1 MERLTKTMGNKGR
14 KRRPCPPHGPVL
26 VAAVVIGY
34 MPRGWVARCLTCGLA
49 SAEREDGLEAKL
61 AFDDDLDALT

>member
-1 MERLTKTMGNKGR
+1 MKRLTKTMGNRGR

-26 VAAVVIGY
+26 VASVVIGY
-34 MPRGWVARCLTCGLA
+34 MPRGWVAGCLTCGLA
-49 SAEREDGLEAKL
+49 SAEREVGLEAKL